1 MHWIGFIINRIIVK
15 TIVFILIVLYNRD
28 IIQGG
33 SYMLVNYK
41 GKLGEFTYDD
51 SEYRLETFSVLHD
64 VESLH
69 YIGDG
74 KSATFP
80 KGILDCFGMFYGVQF
95 KEGFKFIDFDTSGVL
110 CMKSMFEKAVM
121 SSDFSFPDEFSTKN
135 CKDFSYMF
143 ADAKLNDSFEL
154 GEGFDTVGSMDMQY
168 MFCNVEFKN
177 PEALLRLYINP
188 HNTMYMFKNCV
199 FPDGFRLSFLYMNA
213 ECGDCMLG
221 MFAGTKFNSDFFV
234 ERGGIEYADKT
245 PDLFSEST
253 VFSELVTRVRE
264 KLPERLKD
272 LAVLRDYS
280 LKNKFTESVWL
291 AEDATSY
298 DNFLDLVD
306 EYGADYVDWAWKV
319 RSAFVIA
326 RLEEA
331 LGLFEK
337 DIKDI
342 SREDLEKVITDF
354 KEVMPSDL
362 LYEWKSK
369 ILTKIME
376 VNGL

>member
-1 MHWIGFIINRIIVK
+1 
-15 TIVFILIVLYNRD
+15 
-28 IIQGG
+28 
-33 SYMLVNYK
+33 MLVNYK

-51 SEYRLETFSVLHD
+51 SEYRLETFSVFHD

-95 KEGFKFIDFDTSGVL
+95 KEGFKFIDFDTSSVL

-121 SSDFSFPDEFSTKN
+121 SSDFSFSDEFSTKN

-143 ADAKLNDSFEL
+143 ADARLNDGFTIS
-154 GEGFDTVGSMDMQY
+154 EGFDTVNSMDMQY
-168 MFCNVEFKN
+168 MFYNVEFKN
-177 PEALLRLYINP
+177 PEALLGMYINP
-188 HNTMYMFKNCV
+188 HNSMCMFKNCV
-199 FPDGFRLSFLYMNA
+199 FPDGFRLSSLYMSKS
-213 ECGDCMLG
+213 CGDCMKD

-234 ERGGIEYADKT
+234 EDGGIEYEGNT

-253 VFSELVTRVRE
+253 VFSELVVRVRE

-272 LAVLRDYS
+272 LAVLRDYL
-280 LKNKFTESVWL
+280 LKSKFTKSVRL

-306 EYGADYVDWAWKV
+306 EYGSDYVDLAWTV
-319 RSAFVIA
+319 RKAFETTK
-326 RLEEA
+326 LDMA
-331 LGLFEK
+331 LGVYDK

-342 SREDLEKVITDF
+342 TREDLMKVVKSHREDIASDIL
-354 KEVMPSDL
+354 KEWENS
-362 LYEWKSK
+362 

-376 VNGL
+376 ANGL